1 MYWYIGHHIDGN
13 SLCIVYDDSD
23 NSVEFAYYDKVS
35 GVVPRDNVIT
45 SKPLSTG
52 SSEWTKLLLAGFHEL
67 EKGSLL
73 MNICRYLI
81 DDGLYLLQAGIYNG
95 SSCYIYLSNVIE
107 VNNTLEVNEN
117 SFERGSS
124 VPNYF
129 IVDNWNIIVRIPPK
143 MLFWI
148 LNLRSSSRFDDLMS
162 CFLGLLGKNIGN
174 VVNNISGDSVVFKEW
189 F

>member
-1 MYWYIGHHIDGN
+1 M
-13 SLCIVYDDSD
+13 
-23 NSVEFAYYDKVS
+23 
-35 GVVPRDNVIT
+35 
-45 SKPLSTG
+45 
-52 SSEWTKLLLAGFHEL
+52 
-67 EKGSLL
+67 
-73 MNICRYLI
+73 
-81 DDGLYLLQAGIYNG
+81 
-95 SSCYIYLSNVIE
+95 SNVIE
-107 VNNTLEVNEN
+107 VNNTLEVNEK